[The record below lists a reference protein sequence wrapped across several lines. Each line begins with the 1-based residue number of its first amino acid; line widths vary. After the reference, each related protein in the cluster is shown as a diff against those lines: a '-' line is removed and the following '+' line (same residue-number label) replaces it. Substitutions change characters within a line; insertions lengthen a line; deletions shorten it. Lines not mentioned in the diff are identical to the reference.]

1 MLEALGKKL
10 PAVFIGSAGEKMAQL
25 KKRFL
30 LKALGDSKEVGVFT
44 FLLMRQEWTIKKE
57 TTVSRCSNVA
67 RLSASK

>member
-30 LKALGDSKEVGVFT
+30 LKALGDSKEVGSFY
-44 FLLMRQEWTIKKE
+44 FFINE
-57 TTVSRCSNVA
+57 A
-67 RLSASK
+67 RVDY